1 MVGMLGSAG
10 ARTAADFGSQLVLGV
25 VTNNDDPA
33 GIGRVRV
40 RYPALGDELEG
51 AWARIASTSAGAE
64 RGVTML
70 PVVGEEVLVGF
81 EHDDTRRP
89 YVLGSLFSGKDQP
102 GTDLLQGKDGS
113 FALKSDTKI
122 LLQSKDAFT
131 LKTGAN
137 LVVEVT
143 GDVSETIQGGRTSQ
157 TTGKTGVKATQAL
170 ELEGQSVTV
179 SGMTALELKC
189 GAASIQLSSAGVTIS
204 GPMITIG

>member
-1 MVGMLGSAG
+1 
-10 ARTAADFGSQLVLGV
+10 
-25 VTNNDDPA
+25 
-33 GIGRVRV
+33 
-40 RYPALGDELEG
+40 
-51 AWARIASTSAGAE
+51 
-64 RGVTML
+64 ML

-122 LLQSKDAFT
+122 LLQSTDAFT